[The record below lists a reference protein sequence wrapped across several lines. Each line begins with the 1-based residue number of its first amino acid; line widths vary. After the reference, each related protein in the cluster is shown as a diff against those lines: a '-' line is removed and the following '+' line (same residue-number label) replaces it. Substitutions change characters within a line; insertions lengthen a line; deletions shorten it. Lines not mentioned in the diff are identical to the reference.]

1 MQSGMPGI
9 QNKRDERARNEI
21 VSSGAIHIALL
32 DRRERMLET
41 MRTIRPPDGNVVI
54 RSQSADPEADAV
66 VKSGPDDPE
75 YGRDWPRL
83 KTARPRA
90 GVRKNEG

>member
-1 MQSGMPGI
+1 M
-9 QNKRDERARNEI
+9 RA
-21 VSSGAIHIALL
+21 
-32 DRRERMLET
+32 
-41 MRTIRPPDGNVVI
+41 IRPPDGNVVI

-83 KTARPRA
+83 KTARTGT